1 MREVSDSERESNM
14 KSKLL
19 LSELNDDVLSIIF
32 DKCTLDD
39 LLNLFYVC
47 KRFQAIIRQST
58 FLRRSLDLLLVG
70 HRNRNA
76 ISYQR

>member
-1 MREVSDSERESNM
+1 MAENRVKMTSS
-14 KSKLL
+14 LL
-19 LSELNDDVLSIIF
+19 LSELNDDVLSLIF

-47 KRFQAIIRQST
+47 TRFQAIIRQST

-76 ISYQR
+76 ISFQR

>member
-1 MREVSDSERESNM
+1 MNQNINKMKKSLILSD
-14 KSKLL
+14 
-19 LSELNDDVLSIIF
+19 LNDDVLTIIF
-32 DKCTLDD
+32 DNCSLDD

-47 KRFQAIIRQST
+47 KRFQAIIQQST
-58 FLRRSLDLLLVG
+58 FSRRSLDLLLVG

>member
-1 MREVSDSERESNM
+1 M
-14 KSKLL
+14 KKALL
-19 LSELNDDVLSIIF
+19 LSDLNDDVLSMIF
-32 DKCTLDD
+32 DNCSLDD

-58 FLRRSLDLLLVG
+58 FLRRTFDLLLVG

>member
-1 MREVSDSERESNM
+1 M
-14 KSKLL
+14 KSTRVLM
-19 LSELNDDVLSIIF
+19 SELNEDVLLLIF

-39 LLNLFYVC
+39 LLNLFNVC
-47 KRFQAIIRQST
+47 QRFQAIIRQST

-76 ISYQR
+76 ISFQR

>member
-1 MREVSDSERESNM
+1 MKKSLILSD
-14 KSKLL
+14 
-19 LSELNDDVLSIIF
+19 LNDDVLCIIF
-32 DKCTLDD
+32 DYCSLDD
-39 LLNLFYVC
+39 LLNLFHVC